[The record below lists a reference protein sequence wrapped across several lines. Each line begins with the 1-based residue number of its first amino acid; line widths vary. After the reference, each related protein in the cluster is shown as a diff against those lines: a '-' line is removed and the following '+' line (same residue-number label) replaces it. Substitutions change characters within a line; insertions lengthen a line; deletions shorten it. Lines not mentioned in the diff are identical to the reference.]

1 MSSPRR
7 DSQPDLKLSSGS
19 ESSEFDFDKEDVSE
33 DDFEVN
39 IEDEDEVEII
49 KNWKKKI
56 CNLL

>member
-19 ESSEFDFDKEDVSE
+19 ESSEFDFDKDVSE

-39 IEDEDEVEII
+39 IEDEEDEVEII
-49 KNWKKKI
+49 QNWTLSKPVT
-56 CNLL
+56 

>member
-49 KNWKKKI
+49 KNWEK
-56 CNLL
+56 NL